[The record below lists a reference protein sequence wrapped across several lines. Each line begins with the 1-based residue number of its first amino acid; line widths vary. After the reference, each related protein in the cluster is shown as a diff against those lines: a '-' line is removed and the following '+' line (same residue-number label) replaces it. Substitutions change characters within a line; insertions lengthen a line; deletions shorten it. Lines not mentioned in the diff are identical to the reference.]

1 MAQQTFSGVPSD
13 FSAGDVLTAAN
24 MDKLR
29 EFLLYLI
36 KDGDETDT
44 GEVSPLILDLQN
56 DRIGINKAAPA
67 TALDVVGKIDSTIN
81 PPPIVETFAS
91 QAISASGTTVTFTSS
106 RFASAP
112 NVMVTQASSGGGAS
126 KVPNVDNISASSCRV
141 FLLNTSNAF
150 VAGDASLLV
159 TLEV

>member
-1 MAQQTFSGVPSD
+1 MAQQTFSGVPAD

-56 DRIGINKAAPA
+56 DRVGINKAAPA

-81 PPPIVETFAS
+81 PPPIVGYT
-91 QAISASGTTVTFTSS
+91 GV
-106 RFASAP
+106 
-112 NVMVTQASSGGGAS
+112 
-126 KVPNVDNISASSCRV
+126 
-141 FLLNTSNAF
+141 
-150 VAGDASLLV
+150 
-159 TLEV
+159 